1 MGQLQLVAR
10 GSSPQFARLVGVHD
24 LADELLVGCLLAM
37 IWPTELLVGCLVA
50 TIWPTQLLVGC
61 LLGGANLV
69 GCLLGGVFLFFFEGH
84 LLREQIHIPARWRQ
98 SDCDM

>member
-61 LLGGANLV
+61 LVAMIWPTELLVGCLLGGANLV
-69 GCLLGGVFLFFFEGH
+69 GCLLGGVFFFF
-84 LLREQIHIPARWRQ
+84 
-98 SDCDM
+98 